1 MDNALDYIE
10 KDLPRV
16 KGHAPVAEVLEAL
29 LQSRC
34 SAVLLTGE
42 GKIKK
47 VVTAFSLINT
57 LENEVKKADYRAEDL
72 PDGDLPVVSWDS
84 TGRSWIPLLKKS
96 EALVVTGEVGEIA
109 GAITVSGMY
118 DKLVAKTE
126 ELERELDAII
136 NFSSDEIL
144 VADGRGAILR
154 VNSVFE
160 ENFGAK
166 LSDVLGKSV
175 DELEKKRVFFPSVT
189 RLVLESKSS
198 RTVIQ
203 SQRDG
208 RKLLATGTPVFNEE
222 GSIFRVVVNTRDIT
236 RLNNLKKQLEEAELL
251 KNRYRQEL
259 IELRQDTLWGGDIIA
274 VSPAMK
280 RLLEMVGR
288 IAAADSTVLLTGES
302 GSGKGMIA
310 RYIHDNS
317 LRRGK
322 PFTVVNCGAIP
333 ENLLESELFGYE
345 GGAFTGARRE
355 GKVGKLE
362 LANEGTLFLDEITEL
377 PLELQVKLLHVLQEG
392 LITKV
397 GGTREIKLN
406 LRFIAATNRDITA
419 LVEKGLFRE
428 DLYYRLDVIPLT
440 VPPLRERRED
450 IRPLAEAFLEKL
462 GEKYHSQKYFTAEAY
477 AYLENYE
484 WPGNVRELENLVERL
499 MIVVDGAQIDEQ
511 NLPRHVLQPRGLLP
525 QREIQEKWECK
536 NLSSLK
542 KAREELEKKMLSAA
556 LRSCRTTY
564 EMARVLGIDQS
575 TVVRKLH
582 RYKLIEREK
591 TDRS

>member
-1 MDNALDYIE
+1 
-10 KDLPRV
+10 
-16 KGHAPVAEVLEAL
+16 
-29 LQSRC
+29 
-34 SAVLLTGE
+34 
-42 GKIKK
+42 
-47 VVTAFSLINT
+47 
-57 LENEVKKADYRAEDL
+57 
-72 PDGDLPVVSWDS
+72 
-84 TGRSWIPLLKKS
+84 
-96 EALVVTGEVGEIA
+96 
-109 GAITVSGMY
+109 
-118 DKLVAKTE
+118 
-126 ELERELDAII
+126 
-136 NFSSDEIL
+136 
-144 VADGRGAILR
+144 
-154 VNSVFE
+154 VFE

-175 DELEKKRVFFPSVT
+175 DELEKKRLFFPSVT

-208 RKLLATGTPVFNEE
+208 RKLLATGTPAFYED

-236 RLNNLKKQLEEAELL
+236 RLNKLKKQLEEAELL

-259 IELRQDTLWGGDIIA
+259 LELRQDALWGRDIIA

-280 RLLEMVGR
+280 RLLEVAGR

-322 PFTVVNCGAIP
+322 PFTVVNCGAIA
-333 ENLLESELFGYE
+333 ENLLESELFGYA

-355 GKVGKLE
+355 GKIGKLE
-362 LANEGTLFLDEITEL
+362 LATEGTLFLDEITEL
-377 PLELQVKLLHVLQEG
+377 SPELQVKLLHVLQEG
-392 LITKV
+392 LITRV

-440 VPPLRERRED
+440 IPPLRERKED

-462 GEKYHSQKYFTAEAY
+462 GKKYHKQKYFTDENY

-499 MIVVDGAQIDEQ
+499 IIVVDGAQIDEQ
-511 NLPRHVLQPRGLLP
+511 NLPRHVLQSRGLFH
-525 QREIQEKWECK
+525 QREIQGKWECEK
-536 NLSSLK
+536 PSSLK
-542 KAREELEKKMLSAA
+542 IAREELEKKMLSPYFAGRA
-556 LRSCRTTY
+556 N
-564 EMARVLGIDQS
+564 
-575 TVVRKLH
+575 
-582 RYKLIEREK
+582 
-591 TDRS
+591 